1 MIVLCLATA
10 SMETWLKK
18 NRRVGMRRTPLSF
31 SSCYSSTMNTKAGW
45 PRTWSSVPDL
55 QSLVSNPLPLHH
67 HHHHHQHHHH
77 QHQQHHQHH
86 HHHPILRPFPA
97 YEQPYYPLQLVQ
109 IYFDTATFDEISR
122 DVKNTIE
129 TQISVIGGTMGLFT
143 GFQLNLL
150 LLLL

>member
-45 PRTWSSVPDL
+45 PRTWSSVQDL
-55 QSLVSNPLPLHH
+55 QSLVSNPLPL
-67 HHHHHQHHHH
+67 
-77 QHQQHHQHH
+77 HQQHHQHH

-109 IYFDTATFDEISR
+109 IYFETATFDEISR

-150 LLLL
+150 LLLLLLLLTILI